1 VVRDLDP
8 ELAVDEVQTLASVVR
23 ESVAQP
29 RFVASVLGAFGLSA
43 VTLAVVGVYGVLSYT
58 MVRRRR
64 EMAVRMALG
73 APPSSVRRLV
83 LEAGLRLAAGGVA
96 VGLIAASGGGRVLRS
111 LLYDV
116 SPSDP
121 ATLAAVGATLLA
133 AAAVASWVPAHRAT
147 QVSSAEVLRGE

>member
-1 VVRDLDP
+1 
-8 ELAVDEVQTLASVVR
+8 
-23 ESVAQP
+23 
-29 RFVASVLGAFGLSA
+29 
-43 VTLAVVGVYGVLSYT
+43 VVGL
-58 MVRRRR
+58 
-64 EMAVRMALG
+64 L
-73 APPSSVRRLV
+73 
-83 LEAGLRLAAGGVA
+83 
-96 VGLIAASGGGRVLRS
+96 AASGGGRVLQS